1 MAKVSRYVGPKD
13 KKGGGKWSSL
23 SVGPQKHAYA
33 GVNQYSVGELGGHN
47 LTSPG
52 AIVRQLRGLAPLF
65 QELLQGGRRFV
76 FVGEPQCAALLYR
89 AAVRTQQLSY
99 TSSSASSVLSNYLL
113 ANLVYEEEYL
123 NQRYTFELQEQLTRR
138 LRRLLF
144 YSRLGVYPAH
154 RWYTTPLCREL
165 LTVRRHLASVFSRRV
180 AVTLLGQLFA
190 RRALEWGGAR
200 RRFIADG
207 TDLRPTVILTFGAP
221 LTVHFCGLL
230 RRFGVLIVA
239 FSAEDAVLRAA
250 DYRVIVS
257 TVTPTQVFEVLGL
270 VVPLLQP
277 ALGGSLDL
285 TQNFRELALTLPEGG
300 ARRSLRRSKVLLA

>member
-1 MAKVSRYVGPKD
+1 MAKVSMYEGPKD

-33 GVNQYSVGELGGHN
+33 GVNQYSVGEVGGHN
-47 LTSPG
+47 LTNPG
-52 AIVRQLRGLAPLF
+52 AIVRQLRGVAPLF
-65 QELLQGGRRFV
+65 QELLRGGRRFV

-154 RWYTTPLCREL
+154 R
-165 LTVRRHLASVFSRRV
+165 
-180 AVTLLGQLFA
+180 
-190 RRALEWGGAR
+190 
-200 RRFIADG
+200 
-207 TDLRPTVILTFGAP
+207 
-221 LTVHFCGLL
+221 
-230 RRFGVLIVA
+230 
-239 FSAEDAVLRAA
+239 
-250 DYRVIVS
+250 
-257 TVTPTQVFEVLGL
+257 
-270 VVPLLQP
+270 
-277 ALGGSLDL
+277 
-285 TQNFRELALTLPEGG
+285 
-300 ARRSLRRSKVLLA
+300 